1 MDTNQVSTWRSTEAC
16 NEVVSINLAHH
27 LVGFEPGTFQFIC
40 NALTHWATLS
50 KLEFLRWFDQHI
62 FSISKWN
69 PNYLSGPNL
78 DIFWVGPLNAA
89 PLCENYAKL
98 YFDAKHKSLF
108 LSLSFSLSLSL
119 SLCMLFYQNFEFC
132 PVLPLH
138 LLSNMPTS
146 FCGKVQVL
154 KYKTECKGLPPSEKT
169 HNILQNFITA
179 KVVIINQCV
188 H

>member
-1 MDTNQVSTWRSTEAC
+1 MDTNQVSTWRSTEAR

-40 NALTHWATLS
+40 SVLTHWATLS

-89 PLCENYAKL
+89 PFCENYAKL
-98 YFDAKHKSLF
+98 YFDAKQKSLF
-108 LSLSFSLSLSL
+108 LSLSLFLSVSLSLSACCFIKIL
-119 SLCMLFYQNFEFC
+119 SFVQFC
-132 PVLPLH
+132 P
-138 LLSNMPTS
+138 ST
-146 FCGKVQVL
+146 
-154 KYKTECKGLPPSEKT
+154 
-169 HNILQNFITA
+169 I
-179 KVVIINQCV
+179 
-188 H
+188 